1 MYNGWRKASFS
12 NPSGNCVETANFRKA
27 SHSIHDNCVEAGG
40 FRKASHSA
48 SSYYV
53 EAATGVAVRDTKASG
68 TGPTLEFS
76 AGNWA
81 RFTSIIKAI

>member
-27 SHSIHDNCVEAGG
+27 SHS
-40 FRKASHSA
+40 A
-48 SSYYV
+48 SSHRA
-53 EAATGVAVRDTKASG
+53 EAATGVAVRDAKASG

-81 RFTSIIKAI
+81 RFTSIIKAS